1 MNGKQLI
8 VLGQPGTGV
17 EKQAIALADRWSVPF
32 VSVNDLVQKE
42 LAKLSKGAS
51 ELASE
56 AMACLEAGEPVPDK
70 ILLKLLRR
78 RIEQPDMLDGW
89 VLVDFPSSVAQASA
103 LDEVL
108 MRFERDPVEV
118 AYLKGRTGLLISR
131 VVKETGEPVPVVRDR
146 LLQHEDATLPVIEQ
160 YARDGRL
167 HTVNGCL
174 SEKEVANALYMLGQ
188 EETGAAALIR
198 DEAELDALLE
208 EDVLLVVDGMASWCG
223 SCKLVAPMV
232 DQLAEAYGDRAKVVK
247 MDFDANKQ
255 IPKRFGLKGMPAVM
269 FFKGGELKETL
280 TGVKPYKAYSAT
292 VTSLLE

>member
-1 MNGKQLI
+1 MKGKQLI

-17 EKQAIALADRWSVPF
+17 KKQAIALAERWHVPF
-32 VSVNDLVQKE
+32 VSVDELVQQE
-42 LAKLSKGAS
+42 IAEAS
-51 ELASE
+51 ELGTQAKG
-56 AMACLEAGEPVPDK
+56 CLDAGERLPNA
-70 ILLKLLRR
+70 ILVKLLRR

-89 VLVDFPSSVAQASA
+89 VLVDFPQSVAQVHE
-103 LDEVL
+103 LDELL
-108 MRFERDPVEV
+108 MRFEREPVEV

-131 VVKETGEPVPVVRDR
+131 IVKETRESTRVIRDR
-146 LLQHEDATLPVIEQ
+146 LTQHEKATLPVIEL

-167 HTVNGCL
+167 TTVNGCL
-174 SEKEVANALYMLGQ
+174 NEKEVANALYMLGHQ
-188 EETGAAALIR
+188 ETGAAALIH
-198 DEAELDALLE
+198 DEAELDALLA
-208 EDVLLVVDGMASWCG
+208 EDTLIVVDGMASWCG

-280 TGVKPYKAYSAT
+280 TGVKPYKTYSAT